1 MFCFVFINNILR
13 LIKIDQLYL
22 DNISKSVFNTFLTL
36 AACGYDV
43 IRSNPIHMLQVLEK
57 Y

>member
-1 MFCFVFINNILR
+1 MFCFVFINNIIKI
-13 LIKIDQLYL
+13 IKIDQLYL
-22 DNISKSVFNTFLTL
+22 DNISRSVFNTFLTL